1 MFIQALLVGLVG
13 IFCMI
18 DSRLLG
24 RLNFERPLI
33 GSTLVGL
40 VLGDVQA
47 GLLIG
52 AQLELVSLGLVN
64 IGAASPPDMVL
75 GSIIASA
82 FAILTG
88 ATPEEA
94 LTIAIPIAVLGQ
106 FLGTLLRTI
115 LSGLNHRVDDLIDN
129 GEFKKASRA
138 HILWGLVL
146 YSLSYFIPIFF
157 SIYLGT
163 DAVKNFIDLVPEW
176 LTNGLQV
183 AAAIMPAYGLA
194 LLLGMMMNKKNAV
207 YMFAGFLLAA
217 YFGLDLTG
225 ISLFAIVIAL
235 ILKELKF
242 GSKGKA
248 YAVAEGPNESHQSDD
263 YDILDTPDGF

>member
-13 IFCMI
+13 IFCML

-52 AQLELVSLGLVN
+52 AQLELVSLGLVT

-106 FLGTLLRTI
+106 FLGTLLRTV
-115 LSGLNHRVDDLIDN
+115 LSGLNHKVDDLIDK
-129 GEFKKASRA
+129 GEFRKASKS
-138 HILWGLVL
+138 HIIWGVTL

-163 DAVKNFIDLVPEW
+163 DAVKNFIDIIPEW

-183 AAAIMPAYGLA
+183 SAAIMPAYGLA
-194 LLLGMMMNKKNAV
+194 LLLGMMMTRKNAV
-207 YMFAGFLLAA
+207 YMFAGFLIAA
-217 YFGLDLTG
+217 YSGLDLTG
-225 ISLFAIVIAL
+225 VSLFAIVIAL

-242 GSKGKA
+242 GVRNNA
-248 YAVAEGPNESHQSDD
+248 YVTAEGPEESYQSEDI
-263 YDILDTPDGF
+263 DILDTPDEY